1 MGSEERAAEPRS
13 PHTPPTRERRSL
25 RVLDASLG
33 LLVLVGSFARIADG
47 ERWTIVPPESA
58 VELLIF
64 VAAAAAASARRFPLP
79 ALAVAATLDAS
90 MHFLPLG
97 QVGIH
102 IAFMVCTY
110 MVASHGP
117 RRVWPFAVAVVF
129 VAQMV
134 FMSWSLDWWW
144 GHAFVMVA
152 GISALLPAALG
163 VAARSRRAA
172 VLALQAR
179 AEEAERSRQSEARK
193 LLAEARL
200 RVARDLHDSVAHQI
214 AVMNLNTAVASNA
227 LPDRPQDATQAL
239 VTVRAAGRSV
249 IDSIGELLSGLR
261 EDSWDGHQ
269 ARYAVSE
276 LHQLADEFRVLM
288 PGVQLVL
295 GDAIESSRTID
306 AVPFLAIREGLTNAY
321 KHGDHE
327 APVTVVLDRVGPAY
341 ALRITSTLRRS
352 TSDFVEGFGLRGMRE
367 RVVARGGRLDV
378 SCDGRTFVVSAD
390 IPSDQEGS

>member
-1 MGSEERAAEPRS
+1 MGLREHAVTLWSSPEPALPES
-13 PHTPPTRERRSL
+13 RSL
-25 RVLDASLG
+25 RARDALPG
-33 LLVLVGSFARIADG
+33 LLVLAGAFARIADG
-47 ERWTIVPPESA
+47 ERWTIVPPSSA
-58 VELLIF
+58 VELLVF
-64 VAAAAAASARRFPLP
+64 VAAAAATAARAFPVP
-79 ALAVAATLDAS
+79 ALAVAATLDAA

-102 IAFMVCTY
+102 ISFMICTY
-110 MVASHGP
+110 MVAAHGA
-117 RRVWPFAVAVVF
+117 RRIWPAAIAVVL
-129 VAQMV
+129 VSQMV
-134 FMSWSLDWWW
+134 FMSWSLGWWW
-144 GHAFVMVA
+144 GHAFVFSAA
-152 GISALLPAALG
+152 GSALLPAALG

-261 EDSWDGHQ
+261 EDSWDGHD
-269 ARYAVSE
+269 ARYSVGE

-288 PGVQLVL
+288 PGVELQL
-295 GDAIESSRTID
+295 GDAIEHVQSIE
-306 AVPFLAIREGLTNAY
+306 AVLFLAIREGLTNAY

-327 APVTVVLDRVGPAY
+327 APVRVVLDRGDSAY
-341 ALRITSTLRRS
+341 SLRVTNTSRRS
-352 TSDFVEGFGLRGMRE
+352 TPAFVEGFGLRGMRE
-367 RVVARGGRLDV
+367 RVVARGGDLHV
-378 SCDGRTFVVSAD
+378 SCTGRTFVVSAT
-390 IPSDQEGS
+390 IPSSTEGP